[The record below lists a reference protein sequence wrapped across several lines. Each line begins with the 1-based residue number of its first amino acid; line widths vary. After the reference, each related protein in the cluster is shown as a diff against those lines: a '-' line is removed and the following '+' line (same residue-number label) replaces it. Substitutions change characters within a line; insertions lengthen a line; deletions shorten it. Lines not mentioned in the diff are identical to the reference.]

1 MDLAGPSRV
10 TVPENK
16 LTTIVEYHKAM
27 TERGGRLRSPN
38 DRRPRIFALDKASI
52 NWDYLR
58 AANIDAG
65 RVGRP

>member
-1 MDLAGPSRV
+1 
-10 TVPENK
+10 
-16 LTTIVEYHKAM
+16 M
-27 TERGGRLRSPN
+27 TERGGRLRFPR

-65 RVGRP
+65 REGRP